1 MAQTWEDDNEP
12 ATRPQLDGT
21 LGKEKLPV
29 FRALTLESCKHRAR
43 GAERNEVARNSGRNA
58 ALPDC
63 RIGAPAK
70 INVLRWKN
78 GFVEGSSDRR
88 RKDVGIFEGIAFRV
102 VVEHVEERIE
112 VVRVL
117 IDMNHYYW
125 SIGTN
130 AAAQAPDGRSHGS
143 QRVLSL

>member
-58 ALPDC
+58 AKPDC

-70 INVLRWKN
+70 IDVLRWKN
-78 GFVEGSSDRR
+78 VFVEGSSDRR
-88 RKDVGIFEGIAFRV
+88 RKDVGIVEGIALRV

-112 VVRVL
+112 IVRVL
-117 IDMNHYYW
+117 IDMDNE
-125 SIGTN
+125 
-130 AAAQAPDGRSHGS
+130 DGPLWADPRTEASNDGP
-143 QRVLSL
+143 QGRQ